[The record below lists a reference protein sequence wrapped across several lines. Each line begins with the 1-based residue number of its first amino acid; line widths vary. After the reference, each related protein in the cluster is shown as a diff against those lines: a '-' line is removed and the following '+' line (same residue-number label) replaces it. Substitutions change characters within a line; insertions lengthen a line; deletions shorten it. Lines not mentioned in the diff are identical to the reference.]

1 MHFLEN
7 ILGKDNTFWKYIITF
22 VGAFLVANFIGAIP
36 LLIVIFVQIFKT
48 GNGLSPEMA
57 RNLDF
62 SGIGISEN
70 LVLLLMLMPFALG
83 LLAAVLFV
91 KQLHKRSFSET
102 INGTNK
108 IRWNRILM
116 GFSVWFALM
125 LIYLAISYF
134 ITPEN
139 FVIQFN
145 IKTFIPLF
153 FIAIFLIPLQTTFEE
168 FLFRGYLA
176 QGIGAWTKNR
186 WLVVFIPAILFGLMH
201 FANTEVSTYG
211 FWEAMPQYILF
222 GLIFGFF
229 SVLDDGI
236 ELAIGMHAANN
247 IFACL
252 FVTFDASSIKTP
264 AIFQQQAMN
273 IRIETIS
280 LLLIGLLVFFF
291 FAKIYKWNFSIMN
304 RKIEPN
310 TAELA
315 PLTEQNL

>member
-48 GNGLSPEMA
+48 GNGLSPEMLQK
-57 RNLDF
+57 LDF

-125 LIYLAISYF
+125 LIYLAISY
-134 ITPEN
+134 IVTPEN

-315 PLTEQNL
+315 PLTEQNS